1 MEEINETAASA
12 KISSEDVLFIALEL
26 GEHILRSGG
35 EISRAEDT
43 ITRIC
48 RAYGATHVDV
58 TAILS
63 MIVLTVDFNDSRSTC
78 TRRITSSI
86 SPNLNRLSRLND
98 LSRTICAELPTKKA
112 VIAKMHEI
120 GNTSIIRMPI
130 FILGNMLAALGFA
143 IFFSDFSQGFSAQVI
158 LAVLADAILAGM
170 LAIPLCIVAN
180 RMDKLNISPIVSKF
194 AVCFLGGIAALLL
207 GKVIPFCHP
216 DIIMIGNIMNFIP
229 GVAMTN
235 SFRDLFG
242 GEIMSGLFRLCSVII
257 DAIVIAAGYAV
268 AILLLGGAI

>member
-1 MEEINETAASA
+1 MEQINE
-12 KISSEDVLFIALEL
+12 IPSSTRIPDDDVLFIALEL

-43 ITRIC
+43 IRRIC
-48 RAYGATHVDV
+48 KAYGATHVDV

-63 MIVLTVDFNDSRSTC
+63 MIVLTVDFNEKRSTC
-78 TRRITSSI
+78 TRRITSSV
-86 SPNLNRLSRLND
+86 SPNLDRLAKLND
-98 LSRTICAELPTKKA
+98 LSRTICAELPEKTE
-112 VIAKMHEI
+112 VIARMRKI
-120 GNTSIIRMPI
+120 WKASIVRMPVLM
-130 FILGNMLAALGFA
+130 LGTALAALGFA
-143 IFFSDFSQGFSAQVI
+143 IFFSDFSKGFSPEII
-158 LAVLADAILAGM
+158 LAVVTDALLAGILA
-170 LAIPLCIVAN
+170 APLCIVSL
-180 RMDKLNISPIVSKF
+180 RLDKSHTSPIVSKF
-194 AVCFLGGIAALLL
+194 AVCFLGGICAMLL

-268 AILLLGGAI
+268 AILLLGGAV

>member
-1 MEEINETAASA
+1 MEQIKENV
-12 KISSEDVLFIALEL
+12 SEPTVSDDDVLFIALEL

-48 RAYGATHVDV
+48 KAYGALHVDV

-63 MIVLTVDFNDSRSTC
+63 MIVLTVDFNDTRTTC
-78 TRRITSSI
+78 TRRITSSV
-86 SPNLNRLSRLND
+86 SPNLNRLSKLND
-98 LSRTICAELPTKKA
+98 LSRTICATLPTKKE
-112 VIAKMHEI
+112 VIAKLIKIFKTSVITMPVFII
-120 GNTSIIRMPI
+120 GSA
-130 FILGNMLAALGFA
+130 LAALGFA
-143 IFFSDFSQGFSAQVI
+143 IFFSDFSRGFALDKI
-158 LAVLADAILAGM
+158 LAILIDALLAG
-170 LAIPLCIVAN
+170 AIAMPLCILSN
-180 RMDKLNISPIVSKF
+180 RLDRSRTSSIVSKF
-194 AVCFLGGIAALLL
+194 IVCFLGGVCAMLL
-207 GKVIPFCHP
+207 GKVIPICHP

-257 DAIVIAAGYAV
+257 DAIVIAMGYAV
-268 AILLLGGAI
+268 AILIFGGAL

>member
-1 MEEINETAASA
+1 MEQVNENVSA
-12 KISSEDVLFIALEL
+12 KKTTVEDVLFISLEL

-48 RAYGATHVDV
+48 KAYGANHVDV

-63 MIVLTVDFNDSRSTC
+63 MIVLTVDFDDARSTC
-78 TRRITSSI
+78 TRRITSSV
-86 SPNLNRLSRLND
+86 SPNLNKLSKLND
-98 LSRTICAELPTKKA
+98 LSRTICATLPTKKE
-112 VIAKMHEI
+112 VVAKMKRISE
-120 GNTSIIRMPI
+120 TSIITMPI
-130 FILGNMLAALGFA
+130 FILGNVLAALGFA
-143 IFFSDFSQGFSAQVI
+143 IFFSDFSHGFELNTI
-158 LAVLADAILAGM
+158 LAILCDAALAGI
-170 LAIPLCIVAN
+170 LSIPLCLLGN
-180 RMDKLNISPIVSKF
+180 RLDRSQTSPIVSKF
-194 AVCFLGGIAALLL
+194 TVCFLGGVSAILL
-207 GKVIPFCHP
+207 GKVIPFCHY

-257 DAIVIAAGYAV
+257 DAIVIATGYAV
-268 AILLLGGAI
+268 AILILGGAL

>member
-1 MEEINETAASA
+1 MEQINENVSSVR
-12 KISSEDVLFIALEL
+12 ISSEDVLFIALEL

-48 RAYGATHVDV
+48 KAYGAAHVDV

-63 MIVLTVDFNDSRSTC
+63 MIVLSVDFNDSRSTC
-78 TRRITSSI
+78 TRRITSST
-86 SPNLNRLSRLND
+86 STNLNRLAKLNE
-98 LSRTICAELPTKKA
+98 LSRAICAERPTKKE
-112 VIAKMHEI
+112 VIVKMREI
-120 GNTSIIRMPI
+120 CSTSVIKMPI
-130 FILGNMLAALGFA
+130 FILGNILAALGFA
-143 IFFSDFSQGFSAQVI
+143 IFFSDFSRGFGLDVI
-158 LAVLADAILAGM
+158 LPILTDAFLSG
-170 LAIPLCIVAN
+170 LLSIPLCLIAM
-180 RMDKLNISPIVSKF
+180 RMDKSHISTIVSKF
-194 AVCFLGGIAALLL
+194 AVCFLGGISALLL
-207 GKVIPFCHP
+207 GRVIPFCHS
-216 DIIMIGNIMNFIP
+216 DIIIIGNIMNFIP

-268 AILLLGGAI
+268 AILLLGGAV